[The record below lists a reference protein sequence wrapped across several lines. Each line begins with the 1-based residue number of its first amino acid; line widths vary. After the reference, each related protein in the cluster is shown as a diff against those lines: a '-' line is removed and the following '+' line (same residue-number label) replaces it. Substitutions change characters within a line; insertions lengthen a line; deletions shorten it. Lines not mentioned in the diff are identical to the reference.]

1 MGHTYSFTGM
11 CLGQGRRRK
20 RWEEAGR
27 RGDVRITN
35 HLGCCNSQQGCL
47 REILSFP
54 AVGESRCEDCG
65 LPVVWKYGHFT
76 CGWVQL
82 WLPLLTS
89 RITREDWAC
98 SLWVVACDS
107 WVWHGLQWCDGLE
120 WYDGGSTGLVCSDV
134 TCVSTALSTCVWL
147 SHTSGRVVILLC
159 HQQQLQG

>member
-1 MGHTYSFTGM
+1 MSHSHIVGLSHRTPGSESRSGGNLEKQFFAPSKHGEMLHICCDLLLFGKKGLTVCSCLWFHLISYCTEISDGPYMKSFTGM

-76 CGWVQL
+76 RGWVQL

-89 RITREDWAC
+89 RITRED
-98 SLWVVACDS
+98 
-107 WVWHGLQWCDGLE
+107 
-120 WYDGGSTGLVCSDV
+120 
-134 TCVSTALSTCVWL
+134 
-147 SHTSGRVVILLC
+147 
-159 HQQQLQG
+159 